1 VKNIHWVYLLH
12 SIKGLAGS
20 FIGIFIPIYFLKL
33 GFSVQ
38 QIFIFWLIYSISLFF
53 CSFLAAFLSKIIGFK
68 PLVVLAMVVQFL
80 VLYLLRILTFNQTS
94 LIILSFCVGFQAAFY
109 WLPINYLFAT
119 HSNQKQMGDNS
130 GKLIA
135 IPKIFRLP
143 VPLISSFIIVYF
155 GFNILFLI
163 SAIVYLIALYPLS
176 RIPDIRVEFGFNPK
190 TYFDLYAKY
199 RRYFWAEFLENI
211 REEVEGI
218 ILPIVIFLTIKS
230 VISVGIISTLAP
242 IGSIIFTYLV
252 GKLSDKQNKTT
263 LMRLGAIT
271 MVFIWLVRYFFPN
284 SIVFYTAS
292 VIVGFLEALVL
303 IPFTSIIYT
312 NAKKENTLE
321 FLLFRESSV
330 GMARIFVYII
340 AIILALNINLTFLL
354 PVASMALFMFY

>member
-1 VKNIHWVYLLH
+1 MKNIHWVYLLH

-33 GFSVQ
+33 GFSLQ
-38 QIFIFWLIYSISLFF
+38 QIFLFWLIYGVSLFI
-53 CSFLAAFLSKIIGFK
+53 CSFLAAFLSKLIGFK
-68 PLVVLAMVVQFL
+68 PLVILAMVVQFL

-119 HSNQKQMGDNS
+119 HADQKQMGDNS

-143 VPLISSFIIVYF
+143 VPLISSFIIIYF
-155 GFNILFLI
+155 GFNYIFLI
-163 SAIVYLIALYPLS
+163 SAIVYLIALYPLF
-176 RIPDIRVEFGFNPK
+176 RISDIRVNFSFNPK
-190 TYFDLYAKY
+190 IYFDLYIKY
-199 RRYFWAEFLENI
+199 RRYFWAEFLDNF

-230 VISVGIISTLAP
+230 IISVGIISTLAP
-242 IGSIIFTYLV
+242 IGSIIFTYLI
-252 GKLSDKQNKTT
+252 GKLSDKKNKNI
-263 LMRLGAIT
+263 LMRFGAIS
-271 MVFIWLVRYFFPN
+271 MIFIWLIRFFFPN
-284 SIVFYTAS
+284 SIVFYSAS
-292 VIVGFLEALVL
+292 IVVGFLEALVL

-330 GMARIFVYII
+330 GIARIFVYVI
-340 AIILALNINLTFLL
+340 AIIFASNIINTFLL
-354 PVASMALFMFY
+354 PAASLALFMFY